1 MPSSQKEY
9 QVYLPYEK
17 LSYFKQHFKNAL
29 DTRPR
34 FTTYKVKKGDNLSS
48 IAKRHNVSV
57 DKIKQLNG
65 LKSNA
70 LMVNQTLKLPTLNA
84 QQSIQKG
91 STTAA
96 NTKQITTKKTTRS

>member
-1 MPSSQKEY
+1 ME
-9 QVYLPYEK
+9 
-17 LSYFKQHFKNAL
+17 QHFKNAL

-48 IAKRHNVSV
+48 IARKHNTSV
-57 DKIKQLNG
+57 DRIRQLNG

-70 LMVNQTLKLPTLNA
+70 LMVNQTLKLPALNM
-84 QQSIQKG
+84 QQSVQKG